1 MIITNAVAS
10 TPELSAKWHRQRGV
24 CRAPGVAVPV
34 EQQRGVLLA
43 ALEVVADG
51 PGVHLRHVDDSE
63 QLARLGGIGY

>member
-1 MIITNAVAS
+1 
-10 TPELSAKWHRQRGV
+10 
-24 CRAPGVAVPV
+24 VAVPV